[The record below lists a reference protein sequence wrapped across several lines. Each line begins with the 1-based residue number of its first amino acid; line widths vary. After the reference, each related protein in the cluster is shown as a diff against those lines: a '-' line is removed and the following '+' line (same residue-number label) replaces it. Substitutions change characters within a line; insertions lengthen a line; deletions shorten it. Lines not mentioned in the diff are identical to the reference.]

1 MNVLVIDVGT
11 SSMRG
16 ILYDVHAAEL
26 KKIQISYS
34 PFYIDQICVEQNA
47 SDWTSALIRI
57 CSGLAQ
63 AAKEENRKIDV
74 LSLTAILRA
83 SSVEGYGTAVSGN
96 HVAGQTHNVSLP

>member
-1 MNVLVIDVGT
+1 ML
-11 SSMRG
+11 
-16 ILYDVHAAEL
+16 HAAEL

-63 AAKEENRKIDV
+63 AAKRRKQED
-74 LSLTAILRA
+74 
-83 SSVEGYGTAVSGN
+83 
-96 HVAGQTHNVSLP
+96 

>member
-16 ILYDVHAAEL
+16 ILYDAHAAEL
-26 KKIQISYS
+26 KKIQIPYS

-57 CSGLAQ
+57 CSG
-63 AAKEENRKIDV
+63 
-74 LSLTAILRA
+74 
-83 SSVEGYGTAVSGN
+83 SVPPKKKTGR
-96 HVAGQTHNVSLP
+96 LM

>member
-1 MNVLVIDVGT
+1 MNYIFIFYSDMCDLLLIYCTFFGMLSLYSQVISIFSFIQEDYMNVLVIDVGT

-47 SDWTSALIRI
+47 SDWT
-57 CSGLAQ
+57 
-63 AAKEENRKIDV
+63 
-74 LSLTAILRA
+74 
-83 SSVEGYGTAVSGN
+83 
-96 HVAGQTHNVSLP
+96 